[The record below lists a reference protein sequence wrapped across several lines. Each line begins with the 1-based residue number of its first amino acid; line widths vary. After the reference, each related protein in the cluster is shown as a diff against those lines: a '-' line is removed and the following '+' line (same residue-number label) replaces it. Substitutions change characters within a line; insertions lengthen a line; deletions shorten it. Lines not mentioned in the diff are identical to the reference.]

1 MDATFPVLPL
11 RNFVMFP
18 GLLTTLQT
26 ADPYLITLLSETD
39 KFDGRFLVSLM
50 IRDEEY
56 FHQTC
61 CLSQLEEVDFS
72 QPGMTQVT
80 IRGLNKFFVDGCP
93 STEPIIFGEGKQLKD
108 YLRDREKAAKDALV
122 LGKQLKRFIF
132 LDQGSPDAML
142 QAVSFIT
149 DPDILTNFCCHY
161 FIEDPF
167 QKQDYLEILNV
178 NKRLTKLIDVLE
190 TMIQERLKSHS
201 SSGIQ
206 FY

>member
-1 MDATFPVLPL
+1 
-11 RNFVMFP
+11 MFP

-26 ADPYLITLLSETD
+26 ADPYLARLLGETD
-39 KFDGRFLVSLM
+39 KFGGQFLVSLM
-50 IRDEEY
+50 IKDEEY

-61 CLSQLEEVDFS
+61 CLSKLEEADFS
-72 QPGMTQVT
+72 QAGLTQIT
-80 IRGLNKFFVDGCP
+80 IRGLQKFFVDKCP
-93 STEPIIFGEGKQLKD
+93 GTEPTIFGEGKVLRD
-108 YLRDREKAAKDALV
+108 YLKDREKAEKDALI

-132 LDQGSPDAML
+132 LDQTSPDAML

-149 DPDILTNFCCHY
+149 DPDIITNFCCHY

-167 QKQDYLEILNV
+167 LKQEFLETLNV
-178 NKRLTKLIDVLE
+178 NKRLIRLIDLLE
-190 TMIQERLKSHS
+190 DMIQEKLRSHS